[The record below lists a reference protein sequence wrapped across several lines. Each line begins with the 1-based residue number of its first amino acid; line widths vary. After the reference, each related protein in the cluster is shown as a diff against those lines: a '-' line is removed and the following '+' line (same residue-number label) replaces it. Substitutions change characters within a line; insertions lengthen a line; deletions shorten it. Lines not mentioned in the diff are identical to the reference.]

1 MLDVFA
7 PLRVRGNIYV
17 VPVTNEEY
25 WYVSGWKNVSLVFI
39 ERRTPAAHYNLRT
52 AIAKAMKKAADEMK
66 ETGADWIW
74 ATYWD
79 SVRHWLQED
88 GYSTTI

>member
-1 MLDVFA
+1 M
-7 PLRVRGNIYV
+7 RGNIYV

-25 WYVSGWKNVSLVFI
+25 WYVSEWKNVKLVFV
-39 ERRTPAAHYNLRT
+39 EGRTPGVHHNLRV
-52 AIAKAMKKAADEMK
+52 AIGQATKKASDEMK

-79 SVRHWLQED
+79 SVRHWLYEE
-88 GYSTTI
+88 GYCTTLY